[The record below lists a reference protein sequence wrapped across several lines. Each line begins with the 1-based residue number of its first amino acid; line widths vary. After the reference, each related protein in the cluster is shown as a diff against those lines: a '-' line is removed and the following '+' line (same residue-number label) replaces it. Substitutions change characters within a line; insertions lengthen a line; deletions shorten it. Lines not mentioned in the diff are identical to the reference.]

1 MHAATDIAF
10 GIIVLGLVTM
20 AIAVFRD
27 DTDYAQRTFWIG
39 AAIVT
44 ATSFAMGISRSWSE
58 GVGLTAFAAGC
69 IWFIAYIHTRF
80 ITIRGRTWA
89 FYSDRT
95 QPYGAGVTTP
105 KAWWQLL
112 LAVAIFMYPVFAFAT
127 GRGGPGQ
134 TAVSAGVAIAAG
146 ISFGYRDRFL
156 HNPIAAGQ
164 RIQFDLVSLI
174 TLGVFLI
181 CYLGAY
187 HASRRFISKTEAY
200 GRHSRRRT

>member
-1 MHAATDIAF
+1 MSDLVLVPAF
-10 GIIVLGLVTM
+10 VGLAM
-20 AIAVFRD
+20 MLLAVFRSSESSP
-27 DTDYAQRTFWIG
+27 RIFWIG
-39 AAIVT
+39 AAVT
-44 ATSFAMGISRSWSE
+44 TISAFFIGLPRGWRS
-58 GVGLTAFAAGC
+58 GLGGGACVVAAVVITAYLYTPFLN
-69 IWFIAYIHTRF
+69 
-80 ITIRGRTWA
+80 IRGKIRT

-112 LAVAIFMYPVFAFAT
+112 LAVAVFMYPVLAFMT

-134 TAVSAGVAIAAG
+134 TTVSLGVAIAAG

-164 RIQFDLVSLI
+164 RIQFALVSLM
-174 TLGVFLI
+174 TLGVFPI

-187 HASRRFISKTEAY
+187 YGSRRIIAKNEAY
-200 GRHSRRRT
+200 GRHSHRT